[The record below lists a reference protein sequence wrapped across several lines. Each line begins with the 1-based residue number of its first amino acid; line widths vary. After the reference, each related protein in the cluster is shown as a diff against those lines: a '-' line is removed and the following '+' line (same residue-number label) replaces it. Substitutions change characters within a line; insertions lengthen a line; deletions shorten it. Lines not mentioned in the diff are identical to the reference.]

1 MDRENKKRKWEGNDD
16 GPRACPQPPASEDAA
31 QEPSGTKGDDRIAP
45 KSQSRDD
52 TYYKN
57 LYAFEVNFDQLAVED
72 SAFAAVL
79 KKPGQ
84 LDFTDPVSVV
94 QLTKSTLKR
103 DFGLHIELPA
113 DRLCPPVHNRHN
125 YILWLK
131 ELLDSSSYD
140 KPGGRLSGLDIG
152 TGASCIYPLLG
163 CTQRPWEF
171 IATDLDEKS
180 LAWAAENVKR
190 NGLEHRI
197 RLVRRHRP
205 TDPLIP
211 LDELGVDAVDFVMT
225 NPPFYESPDELRHL
239 AGNKARPPPS
249 ACTGAPVEM
258 VCDGGEVGFVGRM
271 LDESL
276 ALRGRARWYTAMLGK
291 LSSLEVLVGRLRG
304 GAGVAAAA
312 AGGNY
317 AVAEF
322 VQGART
328 RRWAVAWTFG
338 PMRPSQAAARGS
350 VAELKWNKVPLPV
363 EVEAE
368 VAAVAVGDA
377 GAAAEFL
384 DGLMRSL
391 DLESWDWD
399 GRALRGVGRT
409 RQNVWSRLWRRK
421 QARKMAGKLTD
432 ADVADADAGKEA
444 ELPMFGFEVSVV
456 VGLGGGFVLCRW
468 REGHDQGIF
477 TSICGFLKTKLE
489 GIGKGAGVVS

>member
-1 MDRENKKRKWEGNDD
+1 MENENKKRKRQGNDD
-16 GPRACPQPPASEDAA
+16 SPRACPHPPPSEDGAR
-31 QEPSGTKGDDRIAP
+31 EPSEAKGDDPKNGGRLAVAP
-45 KSQSRDD
+45 KSRPRGDA
-52 TYYKN
+52 YYKG
-57 LYAFEVNFDQLAVED
+57 LYALELDFDQLALED
-72 SAFAAVL
+72 PAFAAVL

-84 LDFTDPVSVV
+84 LDFTDPAAVV

-140 KPGGRLSGLDIG
+140 KPGGRLSGIDIG

-180 LAWAAENVKR
+180 LSWAAENVKR

-197 RLVRRHRP
+197 RLVQRRQP
-205 TDPLIP
+205 TDPLVP
-211 LDELGVDAVDFVMT
+211 LDELGVDEVDFVMT
-225 NPPFYESPDELRHL
+225 NPPFYESADELARL
-239 AGNKARPPPS
+239 AGAKARPPSS

-258 VCDGGEVGFVGRM
+258 VCGGGEVGFVGRM

-276 ALRGRARWYTAMLGK
+276 ALQGRARWYTAMLGK
-291 LSSLEVLVGRLRG
+291 LSSLEALVDRLRG
-304 GAGVAAAA
+304 AG

-328 RRWAVAWTFG
+328 RRWAIAWSFG
-338 PMRPSQAAARGS
+338 PMRPSPAAARGM
-350 VAELKWNKVPLPV
+350 AELRWKKVLPV

-368 VAAVAVGDA
+368 
-377 GAAAEFL
+377 FL
-384 DGLMRSL
+384 DRLMRSL
-391 DLESWDWD
+391 DLVSWDWD
-399 GRALRGVGRT
+399 GQALRGVGRT
-409 RQNVWSRLWRRK
+409 RQNVWARMWRRK
-421 QARKMAGKLTD
+421 QARKLAGKLSD
-432 ADVADADAGKEA
+432 ADAAAAGKEA

-456 VGLGGGFVLCRW
+456 VGLGRVTVLCRW
-468 REGHDQGIF
+468 REGHDLAIF
-477 TSICGFLKTKLE
+477 TSICGFLKTRLE
-489 GIGKGAGVVS
+489 AFSKGASVVS